1 MQQITSKISKTI
13 TGLFLVLLSTTA
25 VAAPTSSPYA
35 WDKFLKTITDNL
47 QSSVVLFLGI
57 IAIVICGL
65 IMAFTDLQGGGKK
78 AVQVGIGISVATSA
92 SSILSSVFS
101 KGALIF

>member
-1 MQQITSKISKTI
+1 MRRIINNVKKAM
-13 TGLFLVLLSTTA
+13 TGVFLMAVSTTA
-25 VAAPTSSPYA
+25 MAAPPSSNYP

-78 AVQVGIGISVATSA
+78 AIQVGIGISVATSA
-92 SSILSSVFS
+92 GSILSAVFS
-101 KGALIF
+101 KGAIIF